1 MKRGSS
7 LALGPGHNC
16 TVKLNVVSF
25 SLMDTVHCTL
35 VVNRRIGDR
44 DSGVEQLAG
53 IDAAPQCV
61 DFGALWLGC
70 PQKLSKTFYR
80 LLAIRGKQGES
91 VDQLLN
97 RVQHCN
103 KNSSEK
109 NSQKFFQ
116 NFCGQPDLSIFASTV
131 TIQWKTENDQR
142 AADYQLQRQVNL
154 ARNALFIVDQVAIY
168 AGIKFFKNSLKSYL
182 HYQHN

>member
-1 MKRGSS
+1 MLSR
-7 LALGPGHNC
+7 
-16 TVKLNVVSF
+16 

-44 DSGVEQLAG
+44 DSGVGQLAG

-61 DFGALWLGC
+61 DYGALWLGY
-70 PQKLSKTFYR
+70 PQKLSKSFYR

-91 VDQLLN
+91 VNQLLN
-97 RVQHCN
+97 RVQQN
-103 KNSSEK
+103 FFRK

-116 NFCGQPDLSIFASTV
+116 KFCGQPDLSIFTSTV
-131 TIQWKTENDQR
+131 TIQWKTENDQH

-168 AGIKFFKNSLKSYL
+168 ARIKIFKIL
-182 HYQHN
+182 